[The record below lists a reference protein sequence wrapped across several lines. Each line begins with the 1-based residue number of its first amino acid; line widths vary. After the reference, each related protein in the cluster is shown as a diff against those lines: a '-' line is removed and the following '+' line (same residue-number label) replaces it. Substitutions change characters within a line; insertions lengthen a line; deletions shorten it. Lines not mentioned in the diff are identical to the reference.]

1 MTSRLTEE
9 HHQAATRAGLNY
21 VTDGV
26 AGIRRQRAG
35 NGWIYFAPDGSRITG
50 AAQRKRIGALVIPP
64 AWTDVWI
71 CPDPKGH
78 IQATARDARGRK
90 QYRYHP
96 SYREARDR
104 SKFRHMLEF
113 SEILPEIRERVES
126 DLRARDLTRRQI
138 LATVVRL
145 LDKTLIRVGNYEY
158 LRENRSFG
166 LTTLRERH
174 VEVKGS
180 KLSFSFRGKSGV
192 NHTVA
197 ITDRRLARII
207 QQCQDLPGQELF
219 KYLDAS
225 GKRQIISSDDV
236 NAYLRE
242 ITGRDITAK
251 EFRTWAGTMLA
262 AKELCAMGPAK
273 SRREAERNMIRAI
286 DAVAKRLGNTRA
298 VCRKYYVHPG
308 LVLAYLQE
316 LTAPLSFAPMPKRER
331 HERPA
336 AALRRDEV
344 AVLQFLQRSQ
354 GVGD

>member
-9 HHQAATRAGLNY
+9 HRKTAIRAGLTY

-35 NGWIYFAPDGSRITG
+35 TGWIFYAPDGARINSP
-50 AAQRKRIGALVIPP
+50 AQRKRINALVIPP
-64 AWTDVWI
+64 AWSDVWI
-71 CPDPKGH
+71 CPDSKGH
-78 IQATARDARGRK
+78 IQVTARDDRGRK

-96 SYREARDR
+96 LYREARDR
-104 SKFRHMLEF
+104 SKFSRMLEF
-113 SEILPEIRERVES
+113 SETLPEIRERIES

-166 LTTLRERH
+166 LTTLRDRH
-174 VEVKGS
+174 VEVKGA

-219 KYLDAS
+219 QYLDAS
-225 GKRQIISSDDV
+225 GKRQAISSDDV

-251 EFRTWAGTMLA
+251 DFRTWAGTMLA

-308 LVLAYLQE
+308 LVLAYLQG
-316 LTAPLSFAPMPKRER
+316 LTAPLSSAPMPKRER
-331 HERPA
+331 RERPA

-344 AVLQFLQRSQ
+344 AVLQFLQRSERAK
-354 GVGD
+354 D